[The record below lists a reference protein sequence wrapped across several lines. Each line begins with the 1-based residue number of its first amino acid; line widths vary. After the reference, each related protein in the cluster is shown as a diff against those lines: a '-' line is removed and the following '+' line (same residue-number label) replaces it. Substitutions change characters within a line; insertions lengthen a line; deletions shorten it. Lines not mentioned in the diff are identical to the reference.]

1 MPLWHDR
8 RPDYTDAKR
17 DGVGNEPS
25 HRRKDTRAEKHATR
39 KTEAQQPPPRSR
51 KTNDDKRED

>member
-1 MPLWHDR
+1 MGLWHDR

-39 KTEAQQPPPRSR
+39 KTEAQQPR
-51 KTNDDKRED
+51 KDKDDKDKTKG